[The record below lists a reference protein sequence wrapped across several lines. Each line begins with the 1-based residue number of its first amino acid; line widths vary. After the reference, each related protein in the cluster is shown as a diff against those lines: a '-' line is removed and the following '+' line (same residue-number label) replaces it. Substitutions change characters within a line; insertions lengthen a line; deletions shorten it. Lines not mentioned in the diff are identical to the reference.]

1 MSWNVQQQT
10 DEERGDVSP
19 AGAAWS
25 RARSHA
31 GLGQRRAAAGEGRE
45 TGSLR
50 GTSSTGGDTAETP
63 MARSERDVR
72 DPGGAPS
79 CARAEALRLGTLPHG
94 RGSPGSIPPPQPEE
108 RVPGSRCRP
117 CPRCPH
123 ALAVRG

>member
-50 GTSSTGGDTAETP
+50 GT
-63 MARSERDVR
+63 
-72 DPGGAPS
+72 
-79 CARAEALRLGTLPHG
+79 
-94 RGSPGSIPPPQPEE
+94 RGSSSAEGRDWGDPQGSEPAGC
-108 RVPGSRCRP
+108 V
-117 CPRCPH
+117 
-123 ALAVRG
+123 